1 MSSGGSRWVSDE
13 ILFLNLAHGS
23 LTNFVIAVFTIYY
36 NKISG
41 YTLHFSS
48 MYVTSYIPLH

>member
-48 MYVTSYIPLH
+48 MYAIN